1 MILPRSWTFLTG
13 LPYRLG
19 ARSKRFGHEYSARE
33 SLQRLFPT
41 KIRFVIWAQQ
51 SDSLRESFCGVERS
65 LPREELSLRCVF
77 VDENTEWFFS
87 VSLCVRGG
95 DFCYPPAHAR
105 RRHLR
110 PGMFPPQPQALSGR
124 RVSRRRVSENRL
136 AYWHARS
143 SGSSRRRP
151 ALRRRRHHPP
161 PSQPVGKAETART
174 GRPHRKR
181 Q

>member
-19 ARSKRFGHEYSARE
+19 ARSKRFGHESSARE
-33 SLQRLFPT
+33 SLQKLFPT
-41 KIRFVIWAQQ
+41 AIKICHLGAAERFTSRIV
-51 SDSLRESFCGVERS
+51 LRSRTI
-65 LPREELSLRCVF
+65 PTREELSLRCVF

-105 RRHLR
+105 HRHLR

-161 PSQPVGKAETART
+161 PSQPVGKAETARA
-174 GRPHRKR
+174 GRPHWKR